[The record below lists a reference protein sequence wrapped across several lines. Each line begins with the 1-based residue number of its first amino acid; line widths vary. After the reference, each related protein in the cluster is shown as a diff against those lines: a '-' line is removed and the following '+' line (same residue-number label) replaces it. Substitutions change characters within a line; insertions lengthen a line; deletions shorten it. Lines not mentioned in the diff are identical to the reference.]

1 MQAFHEHDAMEQRD
15 VLATHTRAVLP
26 LLRALEPQD
35 ARGPMR
41 AHDDVFGAFTPDTPS
56 WDVPHREDAPR
67 EDGPAS
73 ERALGAANAATDNVV
88 AHYFG
93 EVRRFALLSFAEEQA
108 LGRRIKRG
116 QRRVRWALYTAP
128 IALPTLRRL
137 WQQAEQEALAWHEIV
152 QPLAGGTPTQI
163 EPRVHVRQAIRHL
176 EALTAR
182 RGRLAAVP
190 EAWPLGAAQA
200 RRVHRRE
207 CFRLWRAWL
216 TMCETL
222 RLHPDVQE
230 AMAEALAD
238 AAQTQPEDA
247 ALQAAARAHARAQEA

>member
-1 MQAFHEHDAMEQRD
+1 MQALHEHDAMEQRD
-15 VLATHTRAVLP
+15 VLSTHTRAALP

-35 ARGPMR
+35 ASGPTR
-41 AHDDVFGAFTPDTPS
+41 AHDDVFGAFTPDNPS
-56 WDVPHREDAPR
+56 WDVPPREDAPR

-73 ERALGAANAATDNVV
+73 ERTLGAADPATDNVV

-152 QPLAGGTPTQI
+152 QPLEGGHTRADRTAGPRQAGHTASGGTHRTSLS
-163 EPRVHVRQAIRHL
+163 A
-176 EALTAR
+176 
-182 RGRLAAVP
+182 GRS
-190 EAWPLGAAQA
+190 
-200 RRVHRRE
+200 
-207 CFRLWRAWL
+207 
-216 TMCETL
+216 T
-222 RLHPDVQE
+222 
-230 AMAEALAD
+230 
-238 AAQTQPEDA
+238 
-247 ALQAAARAHARAQEA
+247 